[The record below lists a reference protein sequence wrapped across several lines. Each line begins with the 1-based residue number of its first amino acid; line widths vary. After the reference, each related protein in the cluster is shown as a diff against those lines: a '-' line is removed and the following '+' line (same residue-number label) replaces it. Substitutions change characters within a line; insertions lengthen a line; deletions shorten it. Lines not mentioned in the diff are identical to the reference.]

1 MKKLYQVGVMY
12 NNDEIRNFV
21 RTSADK
27 YQIKRG
33 LEMFVYPEINE
44 MKKALAWRAES
55 PQEYESLDYFYHG
68 FDTGDGKDRFKEL
81 SQKSDKF
88 RLYLR
93 LSSPIN
99 KLYIVIKELTF
110 DSNGYALGMGEVLLT
125 REYDISELP
134 NKLQEDIEKFMSNRE
149 E

>member
-12 NNDEIRNFV
+12 NNEDLRNFA

-33 LEMFVYPEINE
+33 LEMFVYPEIDE

-55 PQEYESLDYFYHG
+55 PQEYESLDSYYHG

-93 LSSPIN
+93 LSNPIN

-134 NKLQEDIEKFMSNRE
+134 NALVEDMDKFVK
-149 E
+149 

>member
-27 YQIKRG
+27 GQIKRG
-33 LEMFVYPEINE
+33 LEMFVYPEIDE

-55 PQEYESLDYFYHG
+55 PQEYESLDSFYHG

-81 SQKSDKF
+81 SRKSDKF

-93 LSSPIN
+93 LSNPIN
-99 KLYIVIKELTF
+99 KIYIVIKELTF

-134 NKLQEDIEKFMSNRE
+134 DALFDDMEKFVK
-149 E
+149 

>member
-12 NNDEIRNFV
+12 NTDRLRNFA

-27 YQIKRG
+27 SQIKRG

-44 MKKALAWRAES
+44 MKKALTWRDES
-55 PQEYESLDYFYHG
+55 PQEYESLDSFYHG
-68 FDTGDGKDRFKEL
+68 FDTGDGKDSFKEL

-93 LSSPIN
+93 LASPIN
-99 KLYIVIKELTF
+99 NVYLVIKELTF
-110 DSNGYALGMGEVLLT
+110 DSNGYALGMGDVLLT

-134 NKLQEDIEKFMSNRE
+134 NKLQEDIEKFMSNKKE
-149 E
+149 

>member
-12 NNDEIRNFV
+12 NTDRLRNFA

-27 YQIKRG
+27 QQIKRG
-33 LEMFVYPEINE
+33 LEMFVYPEIDE
-44 MKKALAWRAES
+44 MKKALAWRDES
-55 PQEYESLDYFYHG
+55 PQEYESLDSFYHG
-68 FDTGDGKDRFKEL
+68 FDAGDGKDRFKEL

-93 LSSPIN
+93 LASPIN
-99 KLYIVIKELTF
+99 NVYLVIKELTF
-110 DSNGYALGMGEVLLT
+110 DSNGYALGMGDVLLT

-134 NKLQEDIEKFMSNRE
+134 NKLQEDIEKFMSNKKE
-149 E
+149 

>member
-1 MKKLYQVGVMY
+1 MKKLYQVSVMY
-12 NNDEIRNFV
+12 NNEDLRNFA

-27 YQIKRG
+27 HQIKRG
-33 LEMFVYPEINE
+33 LEMFVYPEIKE
-44 MKKALAWRAES
+44 MKEALAWRAES
-55 PQEYESLDYFYHG
+55 PQEYESLDSFYHG

-99 KLYIVIKELTF
+99 KIYIVIKELTF

-134 NKLQEDIEKFMSNRE
+134 DALVEDMEKFVK
-149 E
+149 

>member
-12 NNDEIRNFV
+12 NTDRLRNFA

-27 YQIKRG
+27 SQIKRG
-33 LEMFVYPEINE
+33 LEMFVYPEIDE
-44 MKKALAWRAES
+44 MKKALAWRDES
-55 PQEYESLDYFYHG
+55 PQEYESLDSFYHG

-93 LSSPIN
+93 LANPIN
-99 KLYIVIKELTF
+99 NIYIVIKELTF

-134 NKLQEDIEKFMSNRE
+134 NKLQEDIEKFMSNRKE
-149 E
+149 

>member
-27 YQIKRG
+27 QQIKRG
-33 LEMFVYPEINE
+33 LEMFVYPEIDE

-55 PQEYESLDYFYHG
+55 PQEYESLDSFYHG
-68 FDTGDGKDRFKEL
+68 FDTDDGKDRFKEL

-134 NKLQEDIEKFMSNRE
+134 NALLEDMERFIR
-149 E
+149 

>member
-12 NNDEIRNFV
+12 NNEDLRNFA
-21 RTSADK
+21 RTSVDRQ
-27 YQIKRG
+27 QIKRG
-33 LEMFVYPEINE
+33 LEMFVYPEIDE

-55 PQEYESLDYFYHG
+55 PQEYESLDSFYHG

-99 KLYIVIKELTF
+99 RIYIVIKELTF

-134 NKLQEDIEKFMSNRE
+134 DALVEDMEKFVK
-149 E
+149 

>member
-12 NNDEIRNFV
+12 NNDEIRSFV

-33 LEMFVYPEINE
+33 LEMFVYPEIDE

-55 PQEYESLDYFYHG
+55 PQEYESLDSFYHG
-68 FDTGDGKDRFKEL
+68 FDTGNGEDRFKEL

-93 LSSPIN
+93 LSNPIN
-99 KLYIVIKELTF
+99 KLYVVIKELTF

-134 NKLQEDIEKFMSNRE
+134 NALLEDMERFIK
-149 E
+149 

>member
-12 NNDEIRNFV
+12 NNEDLRNFA
-21 RTSADK
+21 RTSVDK
-27 YQIKRG
+27 QQIKRG
-33 LEMFVYPEINE
+33 LEMFVYPEIDE

-55 PQEYESLDYFYHG
+55 PQEYESLDSFYHG

-99 KLYIVIKELTF
+99 KIYIVIKELTF

-134 NKLQEDIEKFMSNRE
+134 DALVEDMEKFVK
-149 E
+149 